1 MPNYSIDAAAATARR
16 VEDKAK
22 VDKFIEEGP
31 DFARV
36 NQVMQRELRRTAT
49 QYAWKEA
56 IRARQPDPLS
66 WPCVWMGCVDSSRLV
81 EWSWTARGRLVMV
94 KSTLNR
100 K

>member
-56 IRARQPDPLS
+56 IRKWCSA
-66 WPCVWMGCVDSSRLV
+66 GLV
-81 EWSWTARGRLVMV
+81 CGWVAWTARDLSSGAGQLVV
-94 KSTLNR
+94 DWSW
-100 K
+100 

>member
-31 DFARV
+31 GFARV

-49 QYAWKEA
+49 RYAWSEA
-56 IRARQPDPLS
+56 IDC
-66 WPCVWMGCVDSSRLV
+66 WCGPCQRMGCV
-81 EWSWTARGRLVMV
+81 EEGY
-94 KSTLNR
+94 
-100 K
+100 